1 MLEVAGEQIESMIGK
16 VRVVC
21 NSDIH
26 PKDAETAKSAQ
37 QALRKS
43 WCHSRPE

>member
-37 QALRKS
+37 QDLRKS
-43 WCHSRPE
+43 